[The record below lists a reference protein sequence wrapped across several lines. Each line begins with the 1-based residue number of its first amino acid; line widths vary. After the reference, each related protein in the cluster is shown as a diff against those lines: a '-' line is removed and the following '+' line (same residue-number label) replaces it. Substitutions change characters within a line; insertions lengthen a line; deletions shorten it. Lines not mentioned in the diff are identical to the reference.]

1 MHRVTLV
8 TGGVRSGKSRY
19 ALESTVSYD
28 RKAFVATAVP
38 LDEEMRERIA
48 KHETERGDA
57 FLTVEEPIDI
67 GRAVNSLPK
76 DIDVAVIDCVT
87 VWLGNLMHR
96 YGPGRDTFSEIESF
110 LEALRN
116 PSCDLTVVTNE
127 VGMGIVPENSM
138 ARRFRDMAGNLNR
151 TMANA
156 ADEVVL
162 LVSGIPMVIKSIGKR
177 YAQDQDSNRVYH
189 SGGQDPRTGNTGSP

>member
-1 MHRVTLV
+1 MYRVTLV

-19 ALESTVSYD
+19 AMESVESYD
-28 RKAFVATAVP
+28 RKAFIATALP
-38 LDEEMRERIA
+38 LDEEMKERIA
-48 KHETERGDA
+48 KHEAERNDA

-96 YGPGRDTFSEIESF
+96 YGPDRDTFFEIESF
-110 LEALRN
+110 LKILRN
-116 PSCDLTVVTNE
+116 PSCDLTIVTNE

-138 ARRFRDMAGNLNR
+138 ARRFRDMAGTLNR
-151 TMANA
+151 RMAKA

-162 LVSGIPMVIKSIGKR
+162 LVSGIPMVIKAVKEKACTRSR
-177 YAQDQDSNRVYH
+177 Q
-189 SGGQDPRTGNTGSP
+189 